1 MVPHRALHAAIAIAV
16 LCRLAPSAECQ
27 SSRAALQ
34 GDVYLVMKN
43 GDVRPVAGSTVYLL
57 PDSAYR
63 RIVQEVCRNAPMLI
77 ARRLLDSLPARKTR
91 ADSAAD
97 SAAVLAEKWVEAS
110 ANLLANAFVSSGKS
124 TPTGMRAHY
133 VYGEPPAGNYWLWAS
148 TQLSNASYFWLSPVQ
163 LAAGRNVTLDLGNT
177 IVREGA
183 LDCRRLH

>member
-1 MVPHRALHAAIAIAV
+1 MVRHRAFHAAIAIAV
-16 LCRLAPSAECQ
+16 LCGLVSSAECQ
-27 SSRAALQ
+27 SSRAAVQ
-34 GDVYLVMKN
+34 GDVYLVMKS
-43 GDVRPVAGSTVYLL
+43 GDVKPVAGSTVYLL

-63 RIVQEVCRNAPMLI
+63 RIVHEVCRNAPMLI
-77 ARRLLDSLPARKTR
+77 ARRLLDSLPARRTR
-91 ADSAAD
+91 ADSTAD

-133 VYGEPPAGNYWLWAS
+133 VYPEHMPGNYWLWAS
-148 TQLSNASYFWLSPVQ
+148 TQLSSTSYFWLSPVQ
-163 LAAGRNVTLDLGNT
+163 LVGGKNVTLDLGNT